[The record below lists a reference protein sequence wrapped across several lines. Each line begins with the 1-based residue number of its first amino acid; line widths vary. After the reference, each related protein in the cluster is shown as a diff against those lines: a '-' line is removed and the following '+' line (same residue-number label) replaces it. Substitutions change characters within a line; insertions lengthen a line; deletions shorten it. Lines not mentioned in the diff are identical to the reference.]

1 MATKIDVPQYK
12 YDKTYEQFKKEI
24 IAWRLVT
31 DLRPEKQGIVVAL
44 SLPEND
50 SLGIREK
57 VFEEIRVEDL
67 NKDGGLDIL
76 IAFFDKHLGKD
87 DLEIALEKFEDF
99 EDYSRQSEENIS
111 QYIANFDQKYNRIKA
126 EKITLPSEIL
136 AFKLLRRAGISR
148 AEKLLVLTGMDYSE
162 KASLFDQAKKSLKRF
177 VGEGSV
183 GGGCGKVRYNFNVL
197 LNPSVMFQFN
207 VGLYTFK

>member
-57 VFEEIRVEDL
+57 VFEEIRV
-67 NKDGGLDIL
+67 
-76 IAFFDKHLGKD
+76 
-87 DLEIALEKFEDF
+87 
-99 EDYSRQSEENIS
+99 
-111 QYIANFDQKYNRIKA
+111 
-126 EKITLPSEIL
+126 
-136 AFKLLRRAGISR
+136 
-148 AEKLLVLTGMDYSE
+148 
-162 KASLFDQAKKSLKRF
+162 
-177 VGEGSV
+177 
-183 GGGCGKVRYNFNVL
+183 
-197 LNPSVMFQFN
+197 
-207 VGLYTFK
+207 